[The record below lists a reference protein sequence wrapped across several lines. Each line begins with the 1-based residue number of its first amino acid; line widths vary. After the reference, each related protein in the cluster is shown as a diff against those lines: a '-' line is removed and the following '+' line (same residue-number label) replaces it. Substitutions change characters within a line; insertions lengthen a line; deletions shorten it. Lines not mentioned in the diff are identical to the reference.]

1 MTIIKKQLDPIFNP
15 KSLALVGAS
24 NNVLKWGWIIQHNI
38 MWNRYRG
45 RLYPV
50 NRSENKV
57 LGLRAYSSIKYV
69 PNPIDL
75 AVIVVPAQSVTQV
88 VDECVES
95 GVKACVVISSGFKE
109 SGQEGAKLE
118 KELVNAAK
126 RGGIRVV
133 GPNCMGVLSSPV
145 SLVAV
150 MSLIQLRPGP
160 VSFISQSGNLG
171 TLAMWNAMKMGLGFS
186 KFVSTGN
193 EADLHCEDYME
204 YFGEDPETSVVACYI
219 EGFSDARRF
228 LRVASE
234 VSTKKPVVVLK
245 GGVTQAGSRAARA
258 HSGALASTEGI
269 FTAAFK
275 QSGVIKAESEDELVD
290 YAGALAS
297 QPLPKGNKV
306 GILSLGGGWGV
317 LASDSC
323 EKHGLVVPPL
333 SQEAID
339 KISRVLPP
347 YWSKGNPVDTVAK
360 FDAATLRV
368 CMETLL
374 ELPSID
380 SMIIAGFGVYS
391 YFADE
396 IPKSHLASKE
406 QAEPFRLVKVV
417 EEEVAKNIAESRVK
431 YGKPIIVVTRLTG
444 EESSSVMMLESTGI
458 LPYSTPQ
465 RAAKALSKLV
475 ERKRLLESHRK
486 EIN

>member
-1 MTIIKKQLDPIFNP
+1 
-15 KSLALVGAS
+15 
-24 NNVLKWGWIIQHNI
+24 
-38 MWNRYRG
+38 
-45 RLYPV
+45 
-50 NRSENKV
+50 
-57 LGLRAYSSIKYV
+57 
-69 PNPIDL
+69 
-75 AVIVVPAQSVTQV
+75 
-88 VDECVES
+88 
-95 GVKACVVISSGFKE
+95 
-109 SGQEGAKLE
+109 
-118 KELVNAAK
+118 
-126 RGGIRVV
+126 
-133 GPNCMGVLSSPV
+133 
-145 SLVAV
+145 
-150 MSLIQLRPGP
+150 
-160 VSFISQSGNLG
+160 
-171 TLAMWNAMKMGLGFS
+171 
-186 KFVSTGN
+186 
-193 EADLHCEDYME
+193 ME
-204 YFGEDPETSVVACYI
+204 YFGEDPETSVVACYM

-396 IPKSHLASKE
+396 IPKSRLASKK

-444 EESSSVMMLESTGI
+444 EESSSVMMLESAGI

-486 EIN
+486 EMN